1 MSIPF
6 DAKLVPGVATVCAQ
20 AQGIALGAGAQ
31 AQVVVVAVAFGIAV
45 VGMRL
50 PNV

>member
-1 MSIPF
+1 MIIPF
-6 DAKLVPGVATVCAQ
+6 DAQLVQGVATVCAQ